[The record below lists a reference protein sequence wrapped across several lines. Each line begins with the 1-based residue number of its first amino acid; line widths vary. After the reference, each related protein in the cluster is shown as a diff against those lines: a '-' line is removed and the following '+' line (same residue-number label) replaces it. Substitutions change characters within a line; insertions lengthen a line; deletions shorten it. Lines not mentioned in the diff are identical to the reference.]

1 LQKAPTTA
9 IITILAALI
18 ILSIWIAVSFF
29 SSSKKKNYMTE
40 YNEVVETLSKVDSL
54 MIGYHETGHI
64 SITLDKPSVM
74 HIDADNRLFVAS
86 GTNIYELESSGIVK
100 RTIPVESVVTS
111 LVTGDDGRI
120 YCTGEQQI
128 VVIDTQGIKK
138 TVWKIGKENTYL
150 TSIAVDGEHIFTADA
165 GVKTVWHL
173 DTSGKVIGRIA
184 DRDSVRGVDGL
195 IIPSPYLDLA
205 IGQGGSVWVA
215 NTGRHRVENYR
226 YNGDLVSFGGEA
238 GTFLQGFCGCC
249 NPAYFALLPDGRFV
263 TSEKGILRVKVY
275 DQAGNFE
282 SVVAASFKGESPVNI
297 AVDSH
302 GTIFVLDKHE
312 KAIRQFKKN
321 S

>member
-1 LQKAPTTA
+1 MKNKP
-9 IITILAALI
+9 IIIVIALLAVQITLSVWLALKFVH
-18 ILSIWIAVSFF
+18 SD
-29 SSSKKKNYMTE
+29 KKNYMTE
-40 YNEVVETLSKVDSL
+40 YNEMVETLSKVDSL
-54 MIGYHETGHI
+54 MIGYHESGRI
-64 SITLDKPSVM
+64 AITLDNPAAM

-86 GTNIYELESSGIVK
+86 GTTIHELDSSGIVK
-100 RTIPVESVVTS
+100 RTFPVESEVTS

-128 VVIDTQGIKK
+128 VLIDTQGIKK
-138 TVWKIGKENTYL
+138 TVWKIGKDNTYL
-150 TSIAVDGEHIFTADA
+150 TSIAVDGEYIFTADA

-173 DTSGKVIGRIA
+173 DKNGNVIDRIA
-184 DRDSVRGVDGL
+184 DRDTVRGVDGL

-205 IGQGGSVWVA
+205 IGQGGSLWVA

-226 YNGDLVSFGGEA
+226 YNGDLVSYWGEA

-297 AVDSH
+297 AVDSY